1 MLLVLQEPCEQ
12 CIGAC
17 HPGGIAITVQ
27 PFSKPQ
33 LLARSS
39 IQNSSDS
46 SLSEQC
52 ILFWGTLTT
61 EGNFF
66 FTRRKLGRRAI
77 YKERMCSYSER
88 CLKVPG
94 TPGTKNHRWKGLTH
108 RNILTRSPRGWKA
121 EVEVWAEL
129 GLPLRHGGGLSRLP
143 SWLLVAVYLG
153 LHHAS
158 LHMGSPCVRVC
169 LHFPLV
175 PGCQS

>member
-1 MLLVLQEPCEQ
+1 MGALLVLLVLQEPCEQ

-94 TPGTKNHRWKGLTH
+94 TPGTKTLWKQVSLCQSKWSLGM
-108 RNILTRSPRGWKA
+108 ISASSSPFPSPRF
-121 EVEVWAEL
+121 
-129 GLPLRHGGGLSRLP
+129 P
-143 SWLLVAVYLG
+143 SQEKGAVTA
-153 LHHAS
+153 HK
-158 LHMGSPCVRVC
+158 R
-169 LHFPLV
+169 
-175 PGCQS
+175 QT